1 MTAWDGTGVDPFLPE
16 RIARE
21 LDAAA
26 AERRM
31 YRAWWSSFSDWL
43 TRVNRSVL
51 ASGIP
56 DPNAVWTH
64 VPLWAEV
71 MAANVVSGPV
81 LDAVGL
87 AYKRLFGD
95 DVLFDSRP
103 SVTSYLGDV
112 TNRLVRT
119 PDQVFD
125 AVATQ
130 VARGAAAGESIPTIA
145 ARVDDV
151 LTVTGSENWRNRA
164 TVIARTETLGALS
177 FGRVD
182 AFGAVATALGG
193 VFELE
198 WLATLDSRV
207 RPAHRE
213 ADGQRV
219 PIGTPFTVGG
229 EQLMRPGD
237 PSGSASNVIQ
247 CRCST
252 LLQRPGESTS
262 QVGRGFADADAWW
275 AKQIAQQGGA

>member
-1 MTAWDGTGVDPFLPE
+1 MTWDGTGVDPFLPE

-26 AERRM
+26 AERRL

-51 ASGIP
+51 GSGIP
-56 DPNAVWTH
+56 DPNGVWTH
-64 VPLWAEV
+64 VPLWAS
-71 MAANVVSGPV
+71 MMSTVVAGPIH
-81 LDAVGL
+81 DAVGL
-87 AYKRLFGD
+87 AYERLFGPGF
-95 DVLFDSRP
+95 LFDQRP
-103 SVTSYLGDV
+103 AVTSYLAEV
-112 TNRLVRT
+112 TNRMVRT
-119 PDQVFD
+119 PDQVYD
-125 AVATQ
+125 VVASQ
-130 VARGAAAGESIPTIA
+130 IARGAGAGESIPRIA
-145 ARVDDV
+145 ERVDDV
-151 LTVTGSENWRNRA
+151 LSTTGTANWRNRA
-164 TVIARTETLGALS
+164 VVVARTETLGALS

-182 AFGAVATALGG
+182 AFGAVADALGG
-193 VFELE
+193 DFELV

-207 RPAHRE
+207 RPAHLT

-219 PIGTPFTVGG
+219 PLGTPFTVDG

-252 LLQRPGESTS
+252 LLERPGETTS

-275 AKQIAQQGGA
+275 ATQIEKAT